1 MNITLRYT
9 ARNIKCNKLRVWMIS
24 LSTLI
29 SSLVFFFAFIFPT
42 IVTTVQKDT
51 MKTFYGSADI
61 YVMPDIAE
69 LQNVLDSDAS
79 PVDLALYTG
88 RIQMRKLRE
97 NEDVMKLLDYAVSTF
112 AIPGNID
119 NNDAY
124 IIFANLEDFGKFNP
138 INYSQRDEE
147 KTANGKLALD
157 SVVISKAY
165 ADEKG
170 LSVGDETKIFIPLCG
185 ERKCTVAAISENT
198 GLFSPINKEL
208 VILPKESARY
218 YLNVLGAGFIGVGM
232 TSDVE
237 YFDLALI
244 KVKDHVDVGYATE
257 KVKEVFKGL
266 SVNRTIDL
274 DLIGET
280 VDSIMPL
287 FVIGL
292 LITCL
297 FCGFILYFI
306 SNALVKDR
314 TTEFARMRS
323 MGARIPSLIIS
334 LLMENFFYAF
344 IGSLFGVGISSLVL
358 YFTMPNV
365 LPAIKIMHFIYPIL
379 LSIALSFIGIALQFG
394 RFFKTIKQS
403 LVNSDKMNALKK
415 WIIALFIIANIGS
428 FIFVLCMPRGWKTTS
443 LIIYCLLILTSVY
456 LAPVYFRVFCWIVN
470 KIFRIK
476 TFTSMY
482 IKNSTHTSHTP
493 WLIRAIA
500 FGAITVTLLSVM
512 NTTFQNSMAESN
524 EHIGYNIEITGL
536 IGTSTPTTFRNIDG
550 VEKSYPVTKL
560 QNVKVDDLTRN
571 TALIALSD
579 ADAKALLST
588 YCDKETLNR
597 LDIEGG
603 ILVGNYF
610 RDILGYKQGDVVTLN
625 LNNTEK
631 GTKEFVIVGF
641 VSGEKYAK
649 NIIADIHEINY
660 LTDTKN
666 CTNIY
671 IQAKEDKIESV
682 IDYAKT
688 RCLLIE
694 NVSRTTN
701 KTTAMFDS
709 IFTVILVL
717 ISAIIIMCVVSN
729 FMCFVIFLREIRKN
743 CFTFNSMGL
752 TSASLSQLLSSQLL
766 AYAFVGGVFS
776 LFLLFPLLSQSANL
790 MGACNLTMTITIS
803 FTQVLLVLLAYCV
816 VYILL
821 SWIFV
826 PIISQKLIKRE
837 YTFIKLNRK

>member
-29 SSLVFFFAFIFPT
+29 SSLVFFFALIFPT

-51 MKTFYGSADI
+51 MKTYYGSADI

-69 LQNVLDSDAS
+69 LQNVLDSNAS
-79 PVDLALYTG
+79 PVDMALYTG
-88 RIQMRKLRE
+88 RIQMRKLRD
-97 NEDVMKLLDYAVSTF
+97 NTDVMNLLDYAVSTF

-124 IIFANLEDFGKFNP
+124 IIFANLEDFEKFNP
-138 INYSQRDEE
+138 IKFSQLNED
-147 KTANGKLALD
+147 KTSGGKLAID
-157 SVVISKAY
+157 TVIISKSY
-165 ADEKG
+165 ANEKK
-170 LSVGDETKIFIPLCG
+170 LNIGDETKIFIPLCG
-185 ERKCTVAAISENT
+185 ERKCTVAGISEDT

-218 YLNVLGAGFIGVGM
+218 YLSALGAGFIGVGM

-244 KVKDHVDVGYATE
+244 KVKDGVDVNYATQ
-257 KVKEVFKGL
+257 KVKEVFNGL
-266 SVNRTIDL
+266 SVNRTVDL

-287 FVIGL
+287 FIIGL

-323 MGARIPSLIIS
+323 MGARISSLIIS
-334 LLMENFFYAF
+334 LVMENFFYAF
-344 IGSLFGVGISSLVL
+344 IGSIFGVGISSLIL

-365 LPAIKIMHFIYPIL
+365 LSAIKIMYFIYPIL

-403 LVNSDKMNALKK
+403 LVNSDKINTLKK
-415 WIIALFIIANIGS
+415 WIIALFIIINIGS
-428 FIFVLCMPRGWKTTS
+428 FIFALCIPRGWKTTS

-456 LAPVYFRVFCWIVN
+456 LAPIYFRVFCWAIT
-470 KIFRIK
+470 KIFKIK
-476 TFTSMY
+476 TFTSIY

-500 FGAITVTLLSVM
+500 FGAITITLLSVM
-512 NTTFQNSMAESN
+512 NTTFQNSMVESS
-524 EHIGYNIEITGL
+524 EHIGYNIEVTGL
-536 IGTSTPTTFRNIDG
+536 IGTSTPTTFKNITG

-560 QNVKVDDLTRN
+560 QNVKVDNLTRN
-571 TALIALSD
+571 TTLVALSD
-579 ADAKALLST
+579 ADAKGLLST
-588 YCDKETLNR
+588 YCDKDTLNR
-597 LDIEGG
+597 LDTEGG

-610 RDILGYKQGDVVTLN
+610 RDILGYKQGDVITLN

-631 GTKEFVIVGF
+631 GTKKFVIVGF
-641 VSGEKYAK
+641 VNGEKYAK

-660 LTDTKN
+660 LTDTKY

-671 IQAKEDKIESV
+671 IQAKESNIENV
-682 IDYAKT
+682 INSAKT

-694 NVSRTTN
+694 NISRTTN
-701 KTTAMFDS
+701 KSTAMFDS
-709 IFTVILVL
+709 IFTAILVL
-717 ISAIIIMCVVSN
+717 VSAIIIMCVVSN

-752 TSASLSQLLSSQLL
+752 TPTALSQLLSSQLL
-766 AYAFVGGVFS
+766 SYAFVGGI
-776 LFLLFPLLSQSANL
+776 LALLTLFPLLNQSANL
-790 MGACNLTMTITIS
+790 MGACNLTMTINIS
-803 FTQVLLVLLAYCV
+803 FIQVLLVLLTYCLI
-816 VYILL
+816 YILL

-837 YTFIKLNRK
+837 YTFIKLNKK